1 MASTQIF
8 KCIYSRLIR
17 FFLSFDI
24 GTFVLFFFLPF
35 PLNNAKG
42 DDIINEIPSN
52 QKKKQRCI

>member
-24 GTFVLFFFLPF
+24 GTFVLFFLPF

-52 QKKKQRCI
+52 QKKKQRWI